1 MIQCGMEQ
9 LVARR
14 AHNPKVTGSSPV
26 PATKGQT
33 GVMVATQVLGTCAEM
48 RDSSSLSFDTMS
60 KRYSA
65 VFGPRLI

>member
-1 MIQCGMEQ
+1 MVATLVLGTSVVRRAGSSPALSTYSGMEQ
-9 LVARR
+9 LVARW

-26 PATKGQT
+26 PAT
-33 GVMVATQVLGTCAEM
+33 
-48 RDSSSLSFDTMS
+48 MS